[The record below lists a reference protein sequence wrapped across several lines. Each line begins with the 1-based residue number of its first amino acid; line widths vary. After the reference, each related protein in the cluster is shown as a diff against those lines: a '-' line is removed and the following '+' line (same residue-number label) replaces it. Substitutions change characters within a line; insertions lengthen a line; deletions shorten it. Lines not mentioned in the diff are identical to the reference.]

1 MKESKHT
8 ITMED
13 SLPSFELVH
22 DTIICL
28 KNNFLREILLDVLG
42 DGEDKSLIECV
53 GTLAMHFLTK
63 QKKESDEFW
72 EKVKRAEVTV
82 EEHFEFQYN
91 RYNSVYCLVCLEEIK
106 KMMKLL
112 NVILAKLCF
121 MKNVFKK
128 EIILKIVVLFATE
141 NKYIYK

>member
-1 MKESKHT
+1 MKESKHI

-53 GTLAMHFLTK
+53 GTIAMHFLSK
-63 QKKESDEFW
+63 QKKESNEFW

-106 KMMKLL
+106 KNDETIKCNSCEALFHEE
-112 NVILAKLCF
+112 CF
-121 MKNVFKK
+121 QEGDNF
-128 EIILKIVVLFATE
+128 EDSCIVCDR
-141 NKYIYK
+141 K

>member
-1 MKESKHT
+1 M
-8 ITMED
+8 
-13 SLPSFELVH
+13 
-22 DTIICL
+22 
-28 KNNFLREILLDVLG
+28 G

>member
-1 MKESKHT
+1 MKESKHI

-106 KMMKLL
+106 KNDETIKCNTCETLFHEE
-112 NVILAKLCF
+112 CF
-121 MKNVFKK
+121 QEGDNF
-128 EIILKIVVLFATE
+128 EDSCIVCDR
-141 NKYIYK
+141 K